1 MCEHVKHVS
10 ADVQK
15 IYSRIGDNISKS
27 IFEDRLLMTLIKNN
41 RTNNETEFLREK
53 RNRDRRLAELFNEIK
68 HFGGDTLI
76 YGAGECGRYLYESD
90 FMQEI
95 PVRGF
100 IDNKEWPKEIIH
112 NTPVYSF
119 EEAVKL
125 FEKANII
132 LSMQSGVSRK
142 QTREQITGSKLDWKI
157 LDAGAVLQEIDKE
170 GLLDVK
176 NPYYKFIY
184 NLVNTSVQGAELFSK
199 IMRPVHPIACWI
211 TFQEGD
217 TIGKLIK
224 EKWGYLPWQCYLTG
238 NKRKNEY
245 NGIPVY
251 TYEEALTQYDQLD
264 IVIESAY
271 EGKTARD
278 QIASFGT
285 RGECISL
292 EDITEVLDRQ
302 QYFDFFEYAG
312 EKETFVDGG
321 VYDLGS
327 VKGFLQWCNG
337 NYERIYA
344 FEPEKSNYELCKE
357 KAEQWEH
364 VSLFNCGLFDRQGNI
379 GFTSGLG
386 GASRIE
392 NQQQD
397 FYSDYDVAVTDLDSV
412 VQGEKVT
419 FIKMDIEGAEEKAL
433 LGARHIITEQKPKL
447 AICVYHKP
455 EDIIEL
461 PALVL
466 GMRPDYKIAFRHY
479 SLRDTE
485 TVMYAW

>member
-132 LSMQSGVSRK
+132 LSIQSGVSRK